1 MPKKSFSYAKMLHER
16 NGPLYG
22 IVLSDL
28 GNGEIIKNVKLK
40 TFIFKQDRSE
50 LITLPLICHIRARL
64 LPGLAN
70 SLTVD

>member
-1 MPKKSFSYAKMLHER
+1 MKWT
-16 NGPLYG
+16 LYG

-28 GNGEIIKNVKLK
+28 GNGEIIKNIKLK

-50 LITLPLICHIRARL
+50 LITLPLIGHIRARL

-70 SLTVD
+70 SLTVDWAHLQIDVQ